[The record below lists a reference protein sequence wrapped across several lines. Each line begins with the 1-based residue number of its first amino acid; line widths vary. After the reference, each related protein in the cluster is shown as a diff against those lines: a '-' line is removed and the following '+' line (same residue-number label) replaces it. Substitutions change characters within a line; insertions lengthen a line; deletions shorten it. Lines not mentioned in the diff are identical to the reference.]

1 MQEYIYDQQ
10 MSAYRYI
17 ITVSDSEVESIAR
30 REYPNDYT
38 MQKYTYDKLA
48 Y

>member
-1 MQEYIYDQQ
+1 MD
-10 MSAYRYI
+10 SA
-17 ITVSDSEVESIAR
+17 TNSDAKYKAR